1 MNTMKRSAPLL
12 LLTVLLAAC
21 GPSPNV
27 DAMKAGLTKSGMPV
41 DQATCYAEAA
51 SKTVKGEQ
59 YNYIA
64 DLLNSGI
71 AENEAVS
78 KTRRKYSADFKEPLD
93 KARAECIKPA
103 AAAKPATGDKAAP
116 AKK

>member
-1 MNTMKRSAPLL
+1 MNAMKRSAPL

-103 AAAKPATGDKAAP
+103 AAAKSATGDKAAP